1 MFCISRRESQELE
14 RQLMKYEREDED
26 EDKDKDKDKEHEMPR
41 GEGGAA

>member
-26 EDKDKDKDKEHEMPR
+26 KDKDKEPEMPR

>member
-1 MFCISRRESQELE
+1 MVAMFCISRRESQELE

-26 EDKDKDKDKEHEMPR
+26 KDKDKEPEMPR